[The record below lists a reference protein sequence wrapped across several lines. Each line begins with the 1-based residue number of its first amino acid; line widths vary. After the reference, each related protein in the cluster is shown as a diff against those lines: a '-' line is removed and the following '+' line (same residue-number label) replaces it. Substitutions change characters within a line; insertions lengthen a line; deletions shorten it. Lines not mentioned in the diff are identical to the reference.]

1 MVKNA
6 VSACFVSLA
15 AITAAPTTLAADLPA
30 RKEPPPVVAAPVF
43 TWTGFH
49 LGYNRGY
56 GGGVYEASAGLAAP
70 PYGWATQTS
79 DRASGWITGLQAGYD
94 RQFGNNVVL
103 GVETDLQWSDIQA
116 SHQEA
121 TATSDPSLAAVVN
134 TSQSLEWFGT
144 TRARLGYS
152 SGRLLPYVTGGVAY
166 GETSVK
172 SVQALPGLVL
182 GVSQRSTGV
191 GWAAGA
197 GLDVALSD
205 RISARAEYLY
215 LQLPGA
221 AGLAAGVTPTIPAL
235 AGSYR
240 TGTTEAH
247 LVRGG
252 LNYRFAGFNDLMPS
266 SPQGDLLDTIKGIL
280 FQDPTLDW
288 SGVYGGV
295 SAGYGGG
302 ALNLL
307 TSASTPGFARA
318 TNLNDRSGGAIAGA
332 QIGYQRQIA
341 NRFVLG
347 VESDAQWSGVTAS
360 HQEAAFALNGVAAG
374 DSYGMDWFGT
384 TRARLGLARGSS
396 LTFVTGGVAYGG
408 VSVSGAQ
415 AGALL
420 PGDGRTQFGWTLGSG
435 TEYALTDKL
444 SLKADYLYVSL
455 NGVSGQ
461 GLAFAPAPVA
471 GSFATGRLVT
481 QVTRVGLNWRFGSS
495 R

>member
-1 MVKNA
+1 MVKSY
-6 VSACFVSLA
+6 VSASFVALA
-15 AITAAPTTLAADLPA
+15 ALAAAPTLAADLPA
-30 RKEPPPVVAAPVF
+30 RKAPPPVSASPVF

-56 GGGVYEASAGLAAP
+56 GGGTYEASAALAAP
-70 PYGWATQTS
+70 PYGWATHTF

-121 TATSDPSLAAVVN
+121 TTASDPSLGAVVN
-134 TSQSLEWFGT
+134 TSQSLEWFGS

-152 SGRLLPYVTGGVAY
+152 YGRLLPYVTGGVAY
-166 GETSVK
+166 GETSVR
-172 SVQALPGLVL
+172 SVQALPGLVA

-197 GLDVALSD
+197 GLDVALSE
-205 RISARAEYLY
+205 RVSARAEYLY
-215 LQLPGA
+215 LQLPGVT
-221 AGLAAGVTPTIPAL
+221 GLAAGFSPTIPAL
-235 AGSYR
+235 AGTYR
-240 TGTTEAH
+240 TGPTEAH

-252 LNYRFAGFNDLMPS
+252 LNYRFAGLNNLMPA
-266 SPQGDLLDTIKGIL
+266 SPGGDLLDTIKGIL
-280 FQDPTLDW
+280 FQDPSLDW

-295 SAGYGGG
+295 TAGYGGDVVR
-302 ALNLL
+302 LV

-318 TNLNDRSGGAIAGA
+318 TSLDDRSGGAVVGAG
-332 QIGYQRQIA
+332 IGYQRQIA

-347 VESDAQWSGVTAS
+347 VETDAQWSGVAAS

-374 DSYGMDWFGT
+374 ASYGMDWFGT

-408 VSVSGAQ
+408 VSVSAPQ
-415 AGALL
+415 AGALFS
-420 PGDGRTQFGWTLGSG
+420 GDGRTQFGWTLGSG
-435 TEYALTDKL
+435 TEYALTDKV

-461 GLAFAPAPVA
+461 AVAPGFAA
-471 GSFATGRLVT
+471 GSFSTGRLVT
-481 QVTRVGLNWRFGSS
+481 QVTRLGLNWRFGASD
-495 R
+495 

>member
-1 MVKNA
+1 MVKNY
-6 VSACFVSLA
+6 VSACLVALA
-15 AITAAPTTLAADLPA
+15 ALAGAPTQAADLPV
-30 RKEPPPVVAAPVF
+30 RKEPPPVVAAPLF

-49 LGYNRGY
+49 LGYNRGF

-70 PYGWATQTS
+70 SYGWATRTS

-94 RQFGNNVVL
+94 RQFANNLVL
-103 GVETDLQWSDIQA
+103 GVETDLQWSDIQS

-121 TATSDPSLAAVVN
+121 TATSDPSLTAVAN

-166 GETSVK
+166 GETSVR
-172 SVQALPGLVL
+172 SAQALPGLLL
-182 GVSQRSTGV
+182 GVSQRSTEV

-197 GLDVALSD
+197 GLEVALSD
-205 RISARAEYLY
+205 RLSARAEYLY

-221 AGLAAGVTPTIPAL
+221 TGLAAGVTPTIPAL
-235 AGSYR
+235 AGNYR

-252 LNYRFAGFNDLMPS
+252 LNYRFAGLHDLMPAT
-266 SPQGDLLDTIKGIL
+266 PQGDLLDTIKGML
-280 FQDPTLDW
+280 FQEAALDW
-288 SGVYGGV
+288 SGLYGGV
-295 SAGYGGG
+295 TAGYGGG
-302 ALNLL
+302 VLNLL

-318 TNLNDRSGGAIAGA
+318 TNLNDRSGGAVAGA

-347 VESDAQWSGVTAS
+347 LESDAPWSGVAAS
-360 HQEAAFALNGVAAG
+360 HQETAFAPNAPAG
-374 DSYGMDWFGT
+374 ATYGMDWFGT

-396 LTFVTGGVAYGG
+396 LTFVTGGLAYGG
-408 VSVSGAQ
+408 VRVSGAQ
-415 AGALL
+415 AGALFQ
-420 PGDGRTQFGWTLGSG
+420 GDGRTHLGWTLGSG
-435 TEYALTDKL
+435 TEYALTDRV

-461 GLAFAPAPVA
+461 AVAFAPAPVT
-471 GSFATGRLVT
+471 GSFSTGRLVT
-481 QVTRVGLNWRFGSS
+481 QVTRLGLNWRFGSS
-495 R
+495 Y